1 MLPTSH
7 VKDTQTLETGASI
20 YKLISDYKDIS
31 APDKI
36 IQHRCCYIIIS
47 DDFHKQN
54 SKRYFLNIKR
64 N

>member
-54 SKRYFLNIKR
+54 SKR
-64 N
+64 